1 MYAPPPPPFLL
12 EPHWFFPIFVVMWVL
27 ILGVLAVLGSWREL
41 GQRFRSGSKI
51 DGERY
56 RFVSGSLGKGYFPV
70 NYSSCLFVTANRSG
84 FELSILFL
92 FRVFH
97 PRLFIPWSS
106 VESVRREKHWF
117 FNYTAVYLHGFSK
130 RLLLSGRVGQ
140 RILEFYEQTKL
151 GILA

>member
-1 MYAPPPPPFLL
+1 MYVPPPPPFLL
-12 EPHWFFPIFVVMWVL
+12 ESQWFFPIFVLMWVA
-27 ILGVLAVLGSWREL
+27 ICGVLSVLGGWREL
-41 GQRFRSGSKI
+41 GVQFRARSDT
-51 DGERY
+51 DGERF

-70 NYSSCLFVTANRSG
+70 NYSSCLFITVNPSG

-92 FRVFH
+92 FRMFH

-106 VESVRREKHWF
+106 IESARREKHWF

-130 RLLLSGRVGQ
+130 RLHLSGRVGR